1 MNCAMRTMKEEKI
14 MLCQHCKKNEA
25 TTHVK
30 TMINGEYAEYRLCP
44 ECAHELGYDTMF
56 PDFSADFGGLLS
68 SFFSNALPA
77 RSGAARCKTC
87 GSTLNDIKRY
97 GKVGCADCYD
107 TFFSELMPTIRSVH
121 GNTEHKGKHPA
132 EITYTVEEENK
143 PAEQGEEKQ
152 EDKIAS
158 LRAELKQ
165 AIADENF
172 ERAAQLRDEIKGLE
186 G

>member
-1 MNCAMRTMKEEKI
+1 

-25 TTHVK
+25 TTVVK
-30 TMINGEYAEYRLCP
+30 TMINGKYAEYRLCP

-56 PDFSADFGGLLS
+56 PDFASDFGGLLS

-77 RSGAARCKTC
+77 ISGAAHCDTC
-87 GSTLNDIKRY
+87 GSTLNDIKRT
-97 GKVGCADCYD
+97 GKVGCANCYD

-121 GNTEHKGKHPA
+121 GNTEHKGKRPGA
-132 EITYTVEEENK
+132 IEYTVNEEE
-143 PAEQGEEKQ
+143 P
-152 EDKIAS
+152 DKIAQ
-158 LRAELKQ
+158 LKEQ
-165 AIADENF
+165 LKKAIEDENF